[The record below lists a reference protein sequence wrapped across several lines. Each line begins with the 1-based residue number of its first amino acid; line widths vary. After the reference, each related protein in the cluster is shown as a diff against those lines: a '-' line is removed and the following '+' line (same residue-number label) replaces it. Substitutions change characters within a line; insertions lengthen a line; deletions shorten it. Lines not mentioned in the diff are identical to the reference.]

1 MQSPVLA
8 AGVAAAGYA
17 ALYTFAHRAG
27 VAVSSEAQSV
37 ETHVRQITDDA
48 ERSLALF
55 GPKNTLLAD
64 LHEAYKSSS
73 APDWDSYGAEPANLT
88 AVANAAVILRRL
100 PDSLPLPEVS
110 IEPDGSVALDWLP
123 NTLRAFSVSVGP
135 SDRVAYAWFA
145 GTDRGHGVT
154 RVVDGSFPAELV
166 RQIRS
171 VVCDEPTLRAA

>member
-1 MQSPVLA
+1 MQSPVLV

-27 VAVSSEAQSV
+27 VAVSPEAHSV
-37 ETHVRQITDDA
+37 ETHVRQITTDA

-55 GPKNTLLAD
+55 GRKSTLLAD
-64 LHEAYKSSS
+64 LHAACKSSS
-73 APDWDSYGAEPANLT
+73 APDWDSYGAEPANLA
-88 AVANAAVILRRL
+88 AVDTAAVILRHL
-100 PDSLPLPEVS
+100 PDSLPLPDVS

-123 NTLRAFSVSVGP
+123 NSVRAFSVSVGP

-154 RVVDGSFPAELV
+154 RVVDGSLPAELI
-166 RQIRS
+166 RHIRS
-171 VVCDEPTLRAA
+171 VVYDEPTLWAA